1 MFYYLDVN
9 RQSPIANRQSP
20 IARLAGSG
28 WGSGRG
34 KVVLLLLRFY
44 TYLSISPPFPSPLPA
59 FVQPSSLVF
68 STIDSTHRLSSLD
81 PRLALTNIPP
91 SLLLL
96 LLLLLLIVYY
106 LLLLADP
113 FFPPLLPH
121 LTDRRSLHPFFLF
134 LSYSLA
140 DLLEDRPAL
149 ARSSVRVHPEFSTQN
164 TPPPA
169 RAPTACGRSC
179 PLPLPLPLPSTAL
192 KLI

>member
-1 MFYYLDVN
+1 MD
-9 RQSPIANRQSP
+9 
-20 IARLAGSG
+20 G
-28 WGSGRG
+28 G

-59 FVQPSSLVF
+59 FVQPSSRLVA
-68 STIDSTHRLSSLD
+68 STIDSTHRLSTLD

-91 SLLLL
+91 SLLL

-140 DLLEDRPAL
+140 DLLEDRPWL
-149 ARSSVRVHPEFSTQN
+149 VRAFEFTPEFSTQN
-164 TPPPA
+164 TPPP
-169 RAPTACGRSC
+169 RAPRSDRLW
-179 PLPLPLPLPSTAL
+179 PVLSFTFTLNRFEAH
-192 KLI
+192 